1 MGGCA
6 STYTI
11 DDVSDDVTV
20 ENSIA
25 AGITKEQLEDLFP
38 SLAGESIGKII
49 AECHNDLQAA
59 VTRLLEMPMDEGTDL
74 QREGDPDASAPQSG
88 VSDPELADMQRLYGM
103 AKSKETD
110 VRYQAAVIL
119 CNLSLSKPLEPGA
132 HRVLARLLDDTE
144 DVALL
149 AATALANAALHEE
162 SQDSVGDKD
171 IIGRIRVAFNKHESP
186 RIVEQLARTI
196 SNVCYQREDLEKKM
210 LDLKIIDK
218 LFETAILGS
227 ENDRVE
233 SIAALANLS
242 RNTEVQEFILV
253 TKIMTVREIA
263 PLMQRSND
271 NETARNVV
279 RFIGNLSVH
288 PMGKQILVEEGV
300 CSPLLYSLT
309 MGEDEIERLS
319 ALAIAN
325 LASDAQF
332 RAAYLTE
339 TVVFDTF
346 IPLLQAVDKPELSKQ
361 IGRAMLHVLA
371 RASDAFKQRCVQ
383 HGLLAAIMPMSR
395 DPDISARIL
404 AARILGQ
411 LHTIR
416 GLSAS
421 W

>member
-1 MGGCA
+1 
-6 STYTI
+6 
-11 DDVSDDVTV
+11 
-20 ENSIA
+20 
-25 AGITKEQLEDLFP
+25 
-38 SLAGESIGKII
+38 
-49 AECHNDLQAA
+49 
-59 VTRLLEMPMDEGTDL
+59 
-74 QREGDPDASAPQSG
+74 
-88 VSDPELADMQRLYGM
+88 
-103 AKSKETD
+103 
-110 VRYQAAVIL
+110 
-119 CNLSLSKPLEPGA
+119 
-132 HRVLARLLDDTE
+132 
-144 DVALL
+144 
-149 AATALANAALHEE
+149 
-162 SQDSVGDKD
+162 
-171 IIGRIRVAFNKHESP
+171 
-186 RIVEQLARTI
+186 
-196 SNVCYQREDLEKKM
+196 
-210 LDLKIIDK
+210 
-218 LFETAILGS
+218 
-227 ENDRVE
+227 
-233 SIAALANLS
+233 
-242 RNTEVQEFILV
+242 
-253 TKIMTVREIA
+253 
-263 PLMQRSND
+263 
-271 NETARNVV
+271 
-279 RFIGNLSVH
+279 
-288 PMGKQILVEEGV
+288 
-300 CSPLLYSLT
+300 